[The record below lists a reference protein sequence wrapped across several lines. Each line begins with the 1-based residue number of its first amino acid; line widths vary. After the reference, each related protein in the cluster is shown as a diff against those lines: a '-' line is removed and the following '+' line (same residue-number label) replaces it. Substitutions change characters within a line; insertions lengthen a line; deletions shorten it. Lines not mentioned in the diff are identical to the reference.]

1 MQGGVNNMARKRN
14 LSKAKRVR
22 NLQPYDPKI
31 QVMLRC
37 DTFRNYTGHV
47 DDRFV
52 SYLLREHTV
61 WLPRIPQASAY
72 IQNWALTEN
81 SMLLFT
87 DIEWKFDLEAT
98 FPGVTA
104 WIQDCRQQALE
115 YRLSTPQFGR
125 DGTELTWC
133 SRKEHLND
141 DSWLEWRML
150 YDLASPFRGHRL
162 TAKRRTALLM
172 MDWPSAKELIQFIL
186 DEGGTEML
194 RATSD
199 EFDFTA

>member
-1 MQGGVNNMARKRN
+1 MKTD
-14 LSKAKRVR
+14 KAKIKRVR
-22 NLQPYDPKI
+22 NLQPNDSEVY
-31 QVMLRC
+31 VMLNE
-37 DTFRNYTGHV
+37 DTFRHYKGHV
-47 DDRFV
+47 SDRFV
-52 SYLLREHTV
+52 GTLLDETTV

-72 IQNWALTEN
+72 VQKWALADN

-104 WIQDCRQQALE
+104 WIKDCHPQALA
-115 YRLSTPQFGR
+115 YRASTPQFGS
-125 DGTELTWC
+125 DDMPITWC

-162 TAKRRTALLM
+162 TAERRAALLM

-186 DEGGTEML
+186 DEGGTEIPYIN
-194 RATSD
+194 SS
-199 EFDFTA
+199 EFDFMAS